1 MAILDPLCTVRPDP
15 ALAAKISVPPYDVV
29 SSAEARVLSRAH
41 PDSFFRVSRP
51 EVGLP
56 EGTDEHSDAAYAKGR
71 EALVDLLGRGVLR
84 RDSTPRYLVYRQT
97 WQGRTQTGVVAGAS
111 VAAFADGRIKKH
123 ELTRADKEDDRTRH
137 VDVLGGNDEPVFFA
151 FRARADVAAVLQ
163 RVQTQA
169 PEVDFTSDDGVG
181 HTLWP
186 LSSDDTRA
194 LGQALGALEV
204 LYIAD
209 GHHRSAAASRVNRL
223 RVQRGAKGT
232 HDRMLAVA
240 FPHDQLRILPYNRLV
255 KDLGR
260 YTPATF
266 LQALG
271 QHFTVSPGTPT
282 PRRRHTFS
290 LYLSRTWHQLE
301 AKSGS
306 FPETPTGSLD
316 VAILQQ
322 NVLQALLGIGDPRT
336 DQRIDFVGGIRGTA
350 ELEKRVDA
358 GGWAAAISMFPT
370 SLEELFAVADAGEI
384 MPPKSTWFEPKL
396 RSGLFLHLFEP

>member
-15 ALAAKISVPPYDVV
+15 ALAPKISVPPYDVV
-29 SSAEARVLSRAH
+29 SSAEARVLARAH

-71 EALVDLLGRGVLR
+71 EALVDLLARGVLR
-84 RDSTPRYLVYRQT
+84 RDATPRYLVYRQT

-111 VAAFADGRIKKH
+111 VAAYDDGRIKKH

-151 FRARADVAAVLQ
+151 FRARADIAAVLQ
-163 RVQTQA
+163 RAQTQP

-181 HTLWP
+181 HALWP
-186 LSSDDTRA
+186 LSAADTQA

-255 KDLGR
+255 KDLAR

-266 LQALG
+266 LEALR
-271 QHFTVSPGTPT
+271 QHFTVSAGSPT
-282 PRRRHTFS
+282 PNRRHTFS

-301 AKSGS
+301 AKPGS

-316 VAILQQ
+316 VAILQK
-322 NVLQALLGIGDPRT
+322 NVLEALLGIGDPRT
-336 DQRIDFVGGIRGTA
+336 DKRIDFVGGIRGTA

-358 GGWAAAISMFPT
+358 GGWAAAFSMFPT